1 MTNRQIAKLLRN
13 VAAAYSIK
21 DEKKYRFQLLAYQK
35 ASDAIENAT
44 SEIKDLYVED
54 KLDELPGVG
63 TSIKSSLKELITK
76 GKVEH
81 FNEILH
87 DIPHAMFPLL
97 DIPSFGPKK
106 AFKLVIAFQLQNPET
121 VVEEL
126 ETLAKEGKIASLDSF
141 GKKSE
146 EDILQAIAEYKM
158 GKSKDVRM
166 ALPFAAELADK
177 MIAYLK
183 KSPHVEGEN
192 QMLSLILFEDLLSY
206 HLR

>member
-87 DIPHAMFPLL
+87 NISYCFTHSSQTSQRVRFFNMWGL
-97 DIPSFGPKK
+97 
-106 AFKLVIAFQLQNPET
+106 FKV
-121 VVEEL
+121 
-126 ETLAKEGKIASLDSF
+126 GD
-141 GKKSE
+141 
-146 EDILQAIAEYKM
+146 
-158 GKSKDVRM
+158 
-166 ALPFAAELADK
+166 
-177 MIAYLK
+177 
-183 KSPHVEGEN
+183 H
-192 QMLSLILFEDLLSY
+192 LIC
-206 HLR
+206 